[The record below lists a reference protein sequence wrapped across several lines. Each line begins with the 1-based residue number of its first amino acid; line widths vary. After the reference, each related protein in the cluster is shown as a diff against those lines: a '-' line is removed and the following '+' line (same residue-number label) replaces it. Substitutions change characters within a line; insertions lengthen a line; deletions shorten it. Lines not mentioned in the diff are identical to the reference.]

1 MKNSKKLF
9 LLVIMCI
16 GILLIYKII
25 NIYALF
31 QSEMKGNVELDNG
44 VWNIIINGD
53 KITTGVDAEFVI
65 DRIETT
71 QNDYVK
77 PGKLAPGLSGSF
89 EIAINPE
96 NTNVSVRYD
105 VTLNQEEL
113 GESNL
118 TIKSIKEVET
128 GYQLIKTAENTY
140 TGIIPLQDINNGV
153 THKIKMEVEWL
164 DDGLNNESDT
174 IVGKNETHQLQ
185 IPIIVHA
192 IQYLGEEITPIIE
205 GEENQEQ

>member
-9 LLVIMCI
+9 LLLIMCI
-16 GILLIYKII
+16 GILLIYKVI

-53 KITTGVDAEFVI
+53 KITTGVDSEFVI
-65 DRIETT
+65 DRIDTT
-71 QNDYVK
+71 QNNYVK

-89 EIAINPE
+89 EIGINPE

-113 GESNL
+113 GGSNL

-140 TGIIPLQDINNGV
+140 TGVISLKEINDGIN
-153 THKIKMEVEWL
+153 HKIRIEVEWV
-164 DDGLNNESDT
+164 DEETSNDSDT
-174 IVGKNETHQLQ
+174 TLGTNSTHKLQ
-185 IPIIVHA
+185 IPMIVHA
-192 IQYLGEEITPIIE
+192 VQYLGEEIIPIT
-205 GEENQEQ
+205 EE